1 MRAQNIYGNCHCP
14 SKDIAI
20 SFSIVEN
27 LRFICDG
34 GQHQNLPNNMYVLY
48 MYYYDRM
55 SFRCGKGLK
64 LLYNCP
70 QVQTFI
76 NSLSPKEAYQEKTI
90 YQPGS
95 LRKVLKAVTGF
106 NFVLS

>member
-1 MRAQNIYGNCHCP
+1 MEDNTKIYQTILCMFCTCITMIECL
-14 SKDIAI
+14 SDVVKD
-20 SFSIVEN
+20 
-27 LRFICDG
+27 
-34 GQHQNLPNNMYVLY
+34 
-48 MYYYDRM
+48 
-55 SFRCGKGLK
+55 
-64 LLYNCP
+64 YNCP

-95 LRKVLKAVTGF
+95 LRKVLKAVTCF